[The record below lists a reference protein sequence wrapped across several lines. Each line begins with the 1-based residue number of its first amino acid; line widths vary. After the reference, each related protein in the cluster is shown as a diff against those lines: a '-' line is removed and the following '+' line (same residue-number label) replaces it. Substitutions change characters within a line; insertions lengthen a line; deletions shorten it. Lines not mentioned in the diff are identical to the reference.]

1 MKIVLNRKGFFELS
15 IKALS
20 ELADIINRFAH
31 LNKYYVATDIYTEDV
46 YVTLEKV
53 KTYPDYDY
61 ETVIL
66 TDKIFNGKRIKI
78 LREEYNSLNKLSM
91 ETIFNRYN
99 YEIRNEE
106 MLVYVVEKLGHDANT
121 CNSYLEVVEILDGLS
136 WKIVENCGSESLV
149 YGKKEAMD
157 KINIL

>member
-31 LNKYYVATDIYTEDV
+31 LNKYYVATDIYTEEA

-78 LREEYNSLNKLSM
+78 SREEYNSLNKLSM
-91 ETIFNRYN
+91 KTIFDRYN
-99 YEIRNEE
+99 YELRNEE

>member
-1 MKIVLNRKGFFELS
+1 MKIVLNKKGFFELS
-15 IKALS
+15 IKALD
-20 ELADIINRFAH
+20 ELANIINRFAQ
-31 LNKYYVATDIYTEDV
+31 LNKYYVATDIYTEEA

-78 LREEYNSLNKLSM
+78 SREEYNSLNKLSM
-91 ETIFNRYN
+91 KTIFDRYN

-106 MLVYVVEKLGHDANT
+106 MLVYVVEKLGNDANT
-121 CNSYLEVVEILDGLS
+121 YNSYLEVVEILDGLS

>member
-20 ELADIINRFAH
+20 ELADIINRFAQ
-31 LNKYYVATDIYTEDV
+31 LNKYYVATDIYTEEA

-78 LREEYNSLNKLSM
+78 SREEYNSLNKLSM
-91 ETIFNRYN
+91 KTFFDRYN
-99 YEIRNEE
+99 YELRNEE

>member
-1 MKIVLNRKGFFELS
+1 MKVVLNRKGFFELS
-15 IKALS
+15 IKALD
-20 ELADIINRFAH
+20 ELANVINRFAQ
-31 LNKYYVATDIYTEDV
+31 LNKYYVATDIYTEEA

-66 TDKIFNGKRIKI
+66 TDKIFNGKRIKMSWK
-78 LREEYNSLNKLSM
+78 EYNSLNKLSM
-91 ETIFNRYN
+91 KTIFGRYN
-99 YEIRNEE
+99 YELRNEE

-121 CNSYLEVVEILDGLS
+121 YNSYLEVVEILDGLS

>member
-15 IKALS
+15 IKALD
-20 ELADIINRFAH
+20 ELANIINRFAQ
-31 LNKYYVATDIYTEDV
+31 LNKYYVATDIYTEEA

-78 LREEYNSLNKLSM
+78 SREEYNSLNKLSM
-91 ETIFNRYN
+91 KTIFDRYN

-106 MLVYVVEKLGHDANT
+106 MLVYVVEKLGNDANT
-121 CNSYLEVVEILDGLS
+121 YNSYLEVVEILDGLS